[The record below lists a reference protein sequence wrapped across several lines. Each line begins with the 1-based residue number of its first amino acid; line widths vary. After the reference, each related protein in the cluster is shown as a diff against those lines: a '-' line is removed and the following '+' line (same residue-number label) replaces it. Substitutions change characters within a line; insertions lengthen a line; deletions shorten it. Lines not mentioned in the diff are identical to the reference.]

1 MKTLGRFLSGLIL
14 GSIAGSLLAL
24 LLTPASGNDVRKRV
38 KDNILYVKNE
48 VQSAARERSEELK
61 KELARLQQKV

>member
-24 LLTPASGNDVRKRV
+24 LLTPASGSDIRKRV

-61 KELARLQQKV
+61 KELARLQQKI

>member
-24 LLTPASGNDVRKRV
+24 LLTPASGSDVRKRV